1 MFHLDTNMV
10 NGHFWQHRKEMG
22 IYNILSKSVSKLN
35 RSGGRSVRSHAA
47 KQHLTKMVI
56 SKLVFETRSKEN
68 GTDRADYRRRRR
80 RRDGPSVGL
89 DQRWKKGGEINS
101 EERGTSPSFEQG
113 EFCRDPNTE

>member
-68 GTDRADYRRRRR
+68 GTDRADEG
-80 RRDGPSVGL
+80 DGPSVRRIGPEMEK
-89 DQRWKKGGEINS
+89 R
-101 EERGTSPSFEQG
+101 R
-113 EFCRDPNTE
+113 RDKLGRKRNKSKFRARRVLSRS

>member
-1 MFHLDTNMV
+1 MFHLDTNMG

-80 RRDGPSVGL
+80 RSIRRIEPEMEKRRRDKLGRKRNKSKFRARRVL
-89 DQRWKKGGEINS
+89 SRS
-101 EERGTSPSFEQG
+101 
-113 EFCRDPNTE
+113 